1 MLGRAICT
9 CPAHGRG
16 RERGARP
23 PDGKCRVTSSGG
35 GLQGDVVSEAFELG
49 DEPAGGAFGVAA
61 AEVVAAEVVV
71 QLTGREHVP
80 AGTEDR
86 VFDGAERAAMAA
98 PRPQPLVLGGE
109 VDVVGAGGCHRRLG
123 EGGVEPLGAVAGFA
137 GAAFAGGAVVAGA
150 LTGPAGEVARGG
162 EAAHVGADLGE

>member
-1 MLGRAICT
+1 MSQRRSASRSQ
-9 CPAHGRG
+9 PRRSSPWSDRG
-16 RERGARP
+16 RPRETPSGSACSRHRGA
-23 PDGKCRVTSSGG
+23 DGKCRVTSSGG

-109 VDVVGAGGCHRRLG
+109 VDVVGAGGSHRRLG

-137 GAAFAGGAVVAGA
+137 GAALAGGAVA
-150 LTGPAGEVARGG
+150 
-162 EAAHVGADLGE
+162 